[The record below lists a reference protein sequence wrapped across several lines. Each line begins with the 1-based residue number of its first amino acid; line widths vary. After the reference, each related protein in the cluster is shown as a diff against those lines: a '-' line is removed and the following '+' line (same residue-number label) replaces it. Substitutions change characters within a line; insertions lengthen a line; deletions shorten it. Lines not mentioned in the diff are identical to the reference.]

1 MNMTQEQLKILSQTR
16 RVAHFDACLRKKALT
31 QSRHFF
37 SKDAQQ
43 APKCMQAVWLKNH
56 NTLYKKILN
65 DPLYDARRFVQIKE
79 RV

>member
-1 MNMTQEQLKILSQTR
+1 MTPEQLKNLSQTR
-16 RVAHFDACLRKKALT
+16 RVAHLDTYLRKKALA

-43 APKCMQAVWLKNH
+43 APKCMQAVWLKKH
-56 NTLYKKILN
+56 NELYRKLLN
-65 DPLYDARRFVQIKE
+65 DPRYDARYFFQIKE

>member
-1 MNMTQEQLKILSQTR
+1 MTQEQLKILSQTR

-43 APKCMQAVWLKNH
+43 APKCMQAVWLKKH
-56 NTLYKKILN
+56 NELYRHLLN
-65 DPLYDARRFVQIKE
+65 DPRYDARYFFQIKE
-79 RV
+79 RG